1 MMENRQHL
9 TQQQKK
15 AISIAAVVF
24 FLAFCAAVGWFIGR
38 PLVRFAQEPEQFR
51 AWVESFGAWGGIVYA
66 GTVFLQVLVAL
77 IPGEPLELCGGYAFG
92 AVAGTL
98 WCLAGAV
105 AGSVAVFA
113 LVRKFGRD
121 LVEIFFS
128 REKLMS
134 LRFLHSSPKRDL
146 LFWVIF
152 TLPGTPKD
160 LLCYFAG
167 LTDLPWRH
175 WLLICSVGR
184 LPAIITSALS
194 GNALGEQNYLTA
206 VIVFGVTFAL
216 SAVGLLIY
224 RAIQKRHEQKSES

>member
-1 MMENRQHL
+1 MEDKRHF
-9 TQQQKK
+9 TVQQKK
-15 AISIAAVVF
+15 VIGAAAIVI
-24 FLAFCAAVGWFIGR
+24 FLAFCGAVGWFIGR

-51 AWVESFGAWGGIVYA
+51 TWVEGFGAWGGIVYA

-92 AVAGTL
+92 AVRGTL
-98 WCLAGAV
+98 LCLVGAV
-105 AGSVAVFA
+105 AGSIVVFA

-128 REKLMS
+128 REKLQS
-134 LRFLHSSPKRDL
+134 LRFLRSSPKRNL

-167 LTDLPWRH
+167 LTDMPWKQ

-184 LPAIITSALS
+184 LPAIITSALG
-194 GNALGEQNYLTA
+194 GNALGEQNYMTA
-206 VIVFGVTFAL
+206 ILVFGMTFAL

-224 RAIQKRHEQKSES
+224 RTIQQRHEKKKQV